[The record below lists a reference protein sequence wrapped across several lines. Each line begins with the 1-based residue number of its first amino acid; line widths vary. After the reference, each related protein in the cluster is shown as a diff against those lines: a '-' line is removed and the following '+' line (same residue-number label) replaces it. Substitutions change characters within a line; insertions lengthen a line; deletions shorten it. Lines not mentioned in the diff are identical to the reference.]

1 VRASPGRL
9 RSGAHVTQG
18 ARPVHRALPS
28 RCRPGHCHERQG
40 HEEHCQH
47 SDPRSNRQRRPS
59 AAGARAP
66 PHHRRTGR
74 RDKRLRHA
82 HHQAHGHNGMVI
94 RISATHVLQTSA
106 SRSCLGTFF
115 FSWEHTPLV
124 FLRLFSIHRR
134 LVHECREHRQGSRG
148 ALAAAADGGGRAAE
162 AVCSVSSGMRLRG
175 RAGACFAALSAA
187 AAAEILPRHC
197 SKPTAAGGQRRV
209 GARCEE
215 GGEAQKMEKQSV
227 GPALFPC
234 LGLGGG

>member
-1 VRASPGRL
+1 MQRELIARRAASPATCMHAAHDRTRAHAPQRRRTPCRRPPSKQLHPPPASIACAWRPPRVRASPGRL

-106 SRSCLGTFF
+106 SRSCLGTCFF
-115 FSWEHTPLV
+115 LLGTHTFGVPTSFFHPSKTRARV
-124 FLRLFSIHRR
+124 
-134 LVHECREHRQGSRG
+134 SRT
-148 ALAAAADGGGRAAE
+148 
-162 AVCSVSSGMRLRG
+162 S
-175 RAGACFAALSAA
+175 
-187 AAAEILPRHC
+187 PR
-197 SKPTAAGGQRRV
+197 
-209 GARCEE
+209 
-215 GGEAQKMEKQSV
+215 
-227 GPALFPC
+227 
-234 LGLGGG
+234 